1 MWNIGFNILTAG
13 QFIKGLRGPNF
24 IRYLLFFSLLIALHV
39 LTQLFSRQV
48 RHCWLGQEGDAVPW
62 I

>member
-24 IRYLLFFSLLIALHV
+24 IRYLLFFSLLIA
-39 LTQLFSRQV
+39 
-48 RHCWLGQEGDAVPW
+48 
-62 I
+62 